1 MAGRDSTNNPNIPKD
16 QDSQK
21 ERLFYPANP
30 LRFAASKVN
39 KATNN
44 NNQDRRTVEQWQL
57 DNANAY
63 VDEITAHLRHCQEEI
78 ARIKNHIGRIDA
90 VQDVAEK
97 QATTPEKA
105 VRGRSLPRKIMS
117 FSWSLLSCFSM
128 RSSIMSLMTGT
139 IRDTFWTSLTST
151 TRASSKDIWKWR
163 GDGQGHELM
172 MGYWDSGVDHFYF
185 LFCMGY

>member
-1 MAGRDSTNNPNIPKD
+1 MAGRDSSNNPDIPKD
-16 QDSQK
+16 QDSQR
-21 ERLFYPANP
+21 ESLFDPATP
-30 LRFAASKVN
+30 LRFAASKAN

-78 ARIKNHIGRIDA
+78 YEIKDHIGRIDA

-97 QATTPEKA
+97 QDTTPEKA

-117 FSWSLLSCFSM
+117 FFWFIFKVLFLLVVVIVLFYVIKYHVS
-128 RSSIMSLMTGT
+128 
-139 IRDTFWTSLTST
+139 DDWNY
-151 TRASSKDIWKWR
+151 
-163 GDGQGHELM
+163 QG
-172 MGYWDSGVDHFYF
+172 YF
-185 LFCMGY
+185 LDLLDIDYPRFL